1 MKKAMRLYRF
11 SEYKSEKMNNLLFFF
26 VFCYDTGMKRKAGI
40 GLLII
45 SLTGLFLSAG
55 IIFYQKYDAYQSQ
68 NLYTEMQT
76 MFTEPALEKKSEEE
90 LRLEKYASL
99 HEQNPDMIG
108 WIRIEG
114 THIDYPVMQRAGD
127 NEYYL
132 RRNFNEDYS
141 FLGTPFLDIRSTLS
155 PASDNW
161 LIYGHN
167 SLDEQMFSEL
177 LKYKDAAFY
186 EKHPTIQF
194 DLIDELQTFEIIAV
208 FQSQV
213 FLQEENTFKYY
224 QFFDAQNEA
233 EMNDFLQNIKALSL
247 YEIKTEASYG
257 DQLLTLSTCRFDAEN
272 GRFVVVA
279 KKIEQ

>member
-45 SLTGLFLSAG
+45 SLTGLFLSTG

-68 NLYTEMQT
+68 NLYTEMQS

-247 YEIKTEASYG
+247 YEIEAEASYG

>member
-1 MKKAMRLYRF
+1 
-11 SEYKSEKMNNLLFFF
+11 MNNLLFFF
-26 VFCYDTGMKRKAGI
+26 VFCYDTGMKRKTGI

-68 NLYTEMQT
+68 NLYTEMQS

-108 WIRIEG
+108 WIRIEE

-233 EMNDFLQNIKALSL
+233 EINDFLQNIKALSL

-257 DQLLTLSTCRFDAEN
+257 DQLLTLSTCRFDVEN